1 MFIMLF
7 VFLSIPSSS
16 LFFPYRLPLLPSPTP
31 IILSTCTSHYHTS
44 TVFRSFLLSLCSLYS
59 LCFPSLPPAVY
70 SALPLLFHLSL
81 SLSPSVTPERVQR
94 ILQQCLEG
102 GYLNLGN
109 LKGILT
115 GKARAG
121 KSHSK
126 ARFFNMEPPTV
137 AVSTGV
143 AEGAVRGSTGV
154 MMTGVRGISHDVIC
168 ARLDEWFCMSPQQ
181 SLELLAQAVREGLLV
196 GDLAEVVRQSIAM
209 LRAMQLNP
217 VDTASSTSQS
227 SESAPGP
234 DLVTAATPSPLPQ
247 ISTTLQQLAQL
258 IEKCPVAQ
266 QIFELQLMHFV
277 DSGGQP
283 QFHEVLPAFI
293 HNTALIVVV
302 LNLSEELSAYSQME
316 FCDEKG
322 KTHKEE
328 CASLLSNEE
337 IMEHQVRTL
346 QAKPSGL
353 SEDRK
358 SMVVAVGTHRDV
370 EEKMAREG
378 TLKETRAQKNEKLCK
393 IFLPWLL
400 HMLILYRPG
409 EVIFPVNML
418 KPDDDDW
425 RVLRFL
431 RQKIMEANLFTTIK
445 IPAGWFLLEQDILK
459 FAAGKGRKIVLV
471 SECVRIADGLK
482 ISGEILE
489 AALLYFHSLNVFL
502 YCPQVLPGLV
512 FIDPQVPLNCV
523 YELVAFQFKMSCG
536 AAMGV
541 AADDYQRLMKGM
553 VTLKFMK
560 SKHFTHCFVSELYE
574 PRHALKLFQSL
585 FIAAPLGS
593 GEYLMPFLLKFVAK
607 TELHTYL
614 PSHSFPVP
622 LLMLFR
628 SKSTQ
633 EISIAPNGTFCGL
646 VACLISKYKW
656 SISRNATQCL
666 ARNIAIL
673 SHAKPPVTIT
683 VVNRQSFFSVY
694 VQSDDKDVYEHFCP
708 ELRQTMFDAVESVL
722 TAFKYNNSR
731 PTLAFPCPCDRG
743 AGTEHHAAVPEE
755 YRKKIYLSCSK
766 FTSNS
771 PVTAEHK
778 VWMASVPPHAAGNC
792 HRFICKP
799 LPFIL
804 YPLLKAVTE
813 CVFSF
818 EIRRGTDTSRFC
830 SSHSLSTHTRI
841 CFQTWYVYNKDV
853 VIS

>member
-1 MFIMLF
+1 MACAYSKCRSALCELCINK
-7 VFLSIPSSS
+7 VEIIFL
-16 LFFPYRLPLLPSPTP
+16 TA
-31 IILSTCTSHYHTS
+31 
-44 TVFRSFLLSLCSLYS
+44 
-59 LCFPSLPPAVY
+59 SLP
-70 SALPLLFHLSL
+70 
-81 SLSPSVTPERVQR
+81 PSVTPERVQR

-234 DLVTAATPSPLPQ
+234 DLVTAAGPSPLPQ
-247 ISTTLQQLAQL
+247 ISTTQQQMAQL

-266 QIFELQLMHFV
+266 QIFQLQLMHFV

-370 EEKMAREG
+370 EERMAREG

-400 HMLILYRPG
+400 HMLILYRPPG

-445 IPAGWFLLEQDILK
+445 IPAGWFILEQDILK
-459 FAAGKGRKIVLV
+459 FAGGKGRKIVLV
-471 SECVRIADGLK
+471 SECVWIAGSLK
-482 ISGEILE
+482 ISEEILE

-541 AADDYQRLMKGM
+541 AADDYQWLMKGM

-560 SKHFTHCFVSELYE
+560 SKHFTHCFVPQLYE

-585 FIAAPLGS
+585 FIAAPLS
-593 GEYLMPFLLKFVAK
+593 NGEYLMPFLLKFVPK
-607 TELHTYL
+607 TELHMYL
-614 PSHSFPVP
+614 PPRSFPVA

-633 EISIAPNGTFCGL
+633 EIAIAPNGTFCGL

-656 SISRNATQCL
+656 SISRNVSGATECL

-673 SHAKPPVTIT
+673 SCAKPHVTIT
-683 VVNRQSFFSVY
+683 LVNRQSFFSVY
-694 VQSDDKDVYEHFCP
+694 VQSNDKDVYEHFCP

-731 PTLAFPCPCDRG
+731 PTLAFPCLCDPEAER
-743 AGTEHHAAVPEE
+743 HAAVPEE
-755 YRKKIYLSCSK
+755 YRRK
-766 FTSNS
+766 TSLYCTKSSSTS
-771 PVTAEHK
+771 PPTAEHK
-778 VWMASVPPHAAGNC
+778 VWMASVPPPAGKDTDSY
-792 HRFICKP
+792 RFSSLISKP
-799 LPFIL
+799 LF
-804 YPLLKAVTE
+804 PLSCTE
-813 CVFSF
+813 FVEEPHATFCG
-818 EIRRGTDTSRFC
+818 IRY
-830 SSHSLSTHTRI
+830 I
-841 CFQTWYVYNKDV
+841 C
-853 VIS
+853 

>member
-1 MFIMLF
+1 M
-7 VFLSIPSSS
+7 
-16 LFFPYRLPLLPSPTP
+16 
-31 IILSTCTSHYHTS
+31 
-44 TVFRSFLLSLCSLYS
+44 
-59 LCFPSLPPAVY
+59 
-70 SALPLLFHLSL
+70 
-81 SLSPSVTPERVQR
+81 TPEQAQQ

-109 LKGILT
+109 LKGIFT
-115 GKARAG
+115 GKARSG

-126 ARFFNMEPPTV
+126 ARFFDMEPPTV

-154 MMTGVRGISHDVIC
+154 MMAGVRGISHDVIC

-196 GDLAEVVRQSIAM
+196 GDMAKVVQQSIAM
-209 LRAMQLNP
+209 LQAMQLNP
-217 VDTASSTSQS
+217 VDTASSISQS
-227 SESAPGP
+227 SESDPGP
-234 DLVTAATPSPLPQ
+234 DLVTAARSSAPGPHLVTATTPSPLPQ
-247 ISTTLQQLAQL
+247 ICTTQQQLAQL
-258 IEKCPVAQ
+258 IEKCPVTQ

-322 KTHKEE
+322 KMHKEE
-328 CASLLSNEE
+328 CASLLNNEE
-337 IMEHQVRTL
+337 ILEHEVRTM

-353 SEDRK
+353 RGERK

-370 EEKMAREG
+370 EERMAKEG

-400 HMLILYRPG
+400 HMLILYRPPG

-445 IPAGWFLLEQDILK
+445 IPVGWFLLEQDILK
-459 FAAGKGRKIVLV
+459 FAAAKGRKIVLV
-471 SECVRIADGLK
+471 SECVRIAGSLK

-541 AADDYQRLMKGM
+541 AADDYQRLMKGA

-585 FIAAPLGS
+585 FIAAPLGN
-593 GEYLMPFLLKFVAK
+593 GEYLMPFLLKFVPK
-607 TELHTYL
+607 TELHTYI
-614 PSHSFPVP
+614 PSRSFPVA
-622 LLMLFR
+622 LLMLYR

-633 EISIAPNGTFCGL
+633 EIAIAPNGTFCGL

-656 SISRNATQCL
+656 SISRNASGATECL

-673 SHAKPPVTIT
+673 SHTKPPVTIT
-683 VVNRQSFFSVY
+683 LVNRQSFFSVY
-694 VQSDDKDVYEHFCP
+694 VQSDDKAVCEHFCP
-708 ELRQTMFDAVESVL
+708 ELRQTMFDAVESVI
-722 TAFKYNNSR
+722 TAFKYNDSR
-731 PTLAFPCPCDRG
+731 TILAFPCPCDPE
-743 AGTEHHAAVPEE
+743 AECHAAVPEE
-755 YRKKIYLSCSK
+755 YRKNIYLSCSK
-766 FTSNS
+766 SSSTS
-771 PVTAEHK
+771 PLTAEHK
-778 VWMASVPPHAAGNC
+778 VWMASVLPYAAG
-792 HRFICKP
+792 KM
-799 LPFIL
+799 
-804 YPLLKAVTE
+804 Y
-813 CVFSF
+813 
-818 EIRRGTDTSRFC
+818 
-830 SSHSLSTHTRI
+830 SHYYI
-841 CFQTWYVYNKDV
+841 IIQ
-853 VIS
+853 

>member
-1 MFIMLF
+1 M
-7 VFLSIPSSS
+7 
-16 LFFPYRLPLLPSPTP
+16 
-31 IILSTCTSHYHTS
+31 
-44 TVFRSFLLSLCSLYS
+44 
-59 LCFPSLPPAVY
+59 
-70 SALPLLFHLSL
+70 
-81 SLSPSVTPERVQR
+81 
-94 ILQQCLEG
+94 
-102 GYLNLGN
+102 
-109 LKGILT
+109 
-115 GKARAG
+115 
-121 KSHSK
+121 
-126 ARFFNMEPPTV
+126 

-154 MMTGVRGISHDVIC
+154 MMAGVRGISHDVIC

-181 SLELLAQAVREGLLV
+181 SLELLAQAMREGLLV
-196 GDLAEVVRQSIAM
+196 GDLAKVVQQSIAM
-209 LRAMQLNP
+209 LQAMQLNP
-217 VDTASSTSQS
+217 VDTASSTSKS
-227 SESAPGP
+227 NESTPGP
-234 DLVTAATPSPLPQ
+234 NLVTAATPSPSPQ
-247 ISTTLQQLAQL
+247 ISTTQQQLAQL

-370 EEKMAREG
+370 EERMAREG
-378 TLKETRAQKNEKLCK
+378 TLKETRAQKNEKLRK

-400 HMLILYRPG
+400 HMLILYRPPG

-445 IPAGWFLLEQDILK
+445 IPAGWFMLEQDILK

-471 SECVRIADGLK
+471 SECVRIADCLK

-541 AADDYQRLMKGM
+541 AADDYERLMKGA

-614 PSHSFPVP
+614 PSCSFPVA
-622 LLMLFR
+622 LLMLFK

-633 EISIAPNGTFCGL
+633 AISIAPNGTFCGL

-656 SISRNATQCL
+656 SISRNIGGATKCL

-683 VVNRQSFFSVY
+683 LVNRQSFFSVY
-694 VQSDDKDVYEHFCP
+694 VQSDDKDVYKHFCP
-708 ELRQTMFDAVESVL
+708 KLRETMFDAVESVL

-731 PTLAFPCPCDRG
+731 PTLAFPCPCDPEAER
-743 AGTEHHAAVPEE
+743 HAAVPEE
-755 YRKKIYLSCSK
+755 YQRKIYLSCSK
-766 FTSNS
+766 SSSSS
-771 PVTAEHK
+771 PLTAEHK
-778 VWMASVPPHAAGNC
+778 VWMASAPPHAAGNC
-792 HRFICKP
+792 HRFISKP

-804 YPLLKAVTE
+804 YPLLQIVYMLSLVLYFSPLKSGEEQTLQDSAQATATVPTQESASKLGMCNNDVSIVTMM
-813 CVFSF
+813 
-818 EIRRGTDTSRFC
+818 
-830 SSHSLSTHTRI
+830 
-841 CFQTWYVYNKDV
+841 
-853 VIS
+853 

>member
-1 MFIMLF
+1 MLPT
-7 VFLSIPSSS
+7 ITHPPSYIYISS
-16 LFFPYRLPLLPSPTP
+16 P
-31 IILSTCTSHYHTS
+31 
-44 TVFRSFLLSLCSLYS
+44 LLSLCTPSTPY
-59 LCFPSLPPAVY
+59 PSLP
-70 SALPLLFHLSL
+70 SLLPCIFHLTLFPLPSFPL
-81 SLSPSVTPERVQR
+81 SPPPPPPPPPLPPSVTPERVQR

-154 MMTGVRGISHDVIC
+154 VMAGVRGISHDVIC

-196 GDLAEVVRQSIAM
+196 GDLAKVVQQSIAM
-209 LRAMQLNP
+209 LQAMQLNP
-217 VDTASSTSQS
+217 VDTASSQS

-234 DLVTAATPSPLPQ
+234 NLIAAAMPSPLPQ
-247 ISTTLQQLAQL
+247 ISTTQQQLAQL
-258 IEKCPVAQ
+258 IERCPVAQ

-302 LNLSEELSAYSQME
+302 LNLSEELSACSQME

-322 KTHKEE
+322 KMHKEE

-353 SEDRK
+353 SEERK

-370 EEKMAREG
+370 EERMAREG
-378 TLKETRAQKNEKLCK
+378 TLKETRAQKNEKLRK

-400 HMLILYRPG
+400 HMLILYRPPG

-425 RVLRFL
+425 RILRFL

-459 FAAGKGRKIVLV
+459 FAAGKGRKIVLI
-471 SECVRIADGLK
+471 SECVRIADCLK
-482 ISGEILE
+482 IRGEILE

-502 YCPQVLPGLV
+502 YCPHVLPGLV

-560 SKHFTHCFVSELYE
+560 SKHFTHCFVSKLYE
-574 PRHALKLFQSL
+574 SRHALKLFQSL
-585 FIAAPLGS
+585 FITTPLGN

-614 PSHSFPVP
+614 PSCSFPVA

-656 SISRNATQCL
+656 SISRNVSGATECL
-666 ARNIAIL
+666 TRNIAIL
-673 SHAKPPVTIT
+673 SHAKAPVTIT
-683 VVNRQSFFSVY
+683 LVNRQSFFSVY

-708 ELRQTMFDAVESVL
+708 ELRLTMFDAVENVL

-731 PTLAFPCPCDRG
+731 PTLAFPCPCDPEAER
-743 AGTEHHAAVPEE
+743 HAAVPKE
-755 YRKKIYLSCSK
+755 YRQKIYISCSK
-766 FTSNS
+766 SSSSS
-771 PVTAEHK
+771 PLTAEHK

-792 HRFICKP
+792 HRSISKP
-799 LPFIL
+799 LPFVL
-804 YPLLKAVTE
+804 YPLLQNV
-813 CVFSF
+813 C
-818 EIRRGTDTSRFC
+818 IPDLC
-830 SSHSLSTHTRI
+830 
-841 CFQTWYVYNKDV
+841 
-853 VIS
+853 

>member
-1 MFIMLF
+1 M
-7 VFLSIPSSS
+7 
-16 LFFPYRLPLLPSPTP
+16 
-31 IILSTCTSHYHTS
+31 
-44 TVFRSFLLSLCSLYS
+44 
-59 LCFPSLPPAVY
+59 
-70 SALPLLFHLSL
+70 
-81 SLSPSVTPERVQR
+81 TPERVQQ

-154 MMTGVRGISHDVIC
+154 MMAGVRGISHDVIC

-196 GDLAEVVRQSIAM
+196 GDLAKVVQQSIAM
-209 LRAMQLNP
+209 LQAMQLNP

-227 SESAPGP
+227 NESTPGP
-234 DLVTAATPSPLPQ
+234 NLVTAATPSPLPQ
-247 ISTTLQQLAQL
+247 ISTTQQQLAQL

-266 QIFELQLMHFV
+266 KIFELQLMHFV

-370 EEKMAREG
+370 EERMAREG
-378 TLKETRAQKNEKLCK
+378 TLKETRAQKNEKLRK

-400 HMLILYRPG
+400 HMLILYRPPG

-445 IPAGWFLLEQDILK
+445 IPAGWFMLEQDILK

-471 SECVRIADGLK
+471 SECVRIADCLK

-541 AADDYQRLMKGM
+541 AADDYERLMKGA

-614 PSHSFPVP
+614 PSRSFPVA

-656 SISRNATQCL
+656 SISRNIGGATECL

-673 SHAKPPVTIT
+673 SYDQPPVTIT
-683 VVNRQSFFSVY
+683 LVNRQSFFSVY
-694 VQSDDKDVYEHFCP
+694 VQSDDKYVYKHFSP

-731 PTLAFPCPCDRG
+731 PTLAFPCPCKRG
-743 AGTEHHAAVPEE
+743 AGAERHAAVPQK
-755 YRKKIYLSCSK
+755 YRKSIYLSCSK
-766 FTSNS
+766 SSSSS
-771 PVTAEHK
+771 PLTAEHK
-778 VWMASVPPHAAGNC
+778 VWMASVPPHATGNC
-792 HRFICKP
+792 HRFISKP

-804 YPLLKAVTE
+804 YPLLQIVYVE
-813 CVFSF
+813 SGVICFSS

-841 CFQTWYVYNKDV
+841 CFQTWYV
-853 VIS
+853 

>member
-1 MFIMLF
+1 MHTVSADLQLCELCINK
-7 VFLSIPSSS
+7 VEIIFL
-16 LFFPYRLPLLPSPTP
+16 TA
-31 IILSTCTSHYHTS
+31 
-44 TVFRSFLLSLCSLYS
+44 
-59 LCFPSLPPAVY
+59 SLP
-70 SALPLLFHLSL
+70 
-81 SLSPSVTPERVQR
+81 PSVTPERVQR

-109 LKGILT
+109 LKGVLT

-234 DLVTAATPSPLPQ
+234 DLVTAAGPSPLPQ
-247 ISTTLQQLAQL
+247 ISTTQQQMAQL

-370 EEKMAREG
+370 EERMAREG

-400 HMLILYRPG
+400 HMLILYRPPG

-431 RQKIMEANLFTTIK
+431 RHKIMEANLFTTIK
-445 IPAGWFLLEQDILK
+445 IPAGWFILEQDILK
-459 FAAGKGRKIVLV
+459 FAGGKGRKIVLV
-471 SECVRIADGLK
+471 SECVRIAGSLK
-482 ISGEILE
+482 ISEEILE

-553 VTLKFMK
+553 VTLTFMK
-560 SKHFTHCFVSELYE
+560 SKHFTHCFVPQLYE

-585 FIAAPLGS
+585 FIAAPLS
-593 GEYLMPFLLKFVAK
+593 NGEYLMPFLLKFVAK
-607 TELHTYL
+607 TELHRYL
-614 PSHSFPVP
+614 PPRSFPVA

-628 SKSTQ
+628 SKSTK
-633 EISIAPNGTFCGL
+633 EIAIAPNGTFCGL

-656 SISRNATQCL
+656 NISRNVSGATSDAIECL

-673 SHAKPPVTIT
+673 SPSDPPAKVTL
-683 VVNRQSFFSVY
+683 VNRHAFFAVY
-694 VQSDDKDVYEHFCP
+694 VESSEEYIFKHFCP

-731 PTLAFPCPCDRG
+731 PTLAFPCPCDPEAER
-743 AGTEHHAAVPEE
+743 HAAVPREC
-755 YRKKIYLSCSK
+755 YGRKVLKCTKSS
-766 FTSNS
+766 FSRAPT
-771 PVTAEHK
+771 PEHII
-778 VWMASVPPHAAGNC
+778 WMADPPSSTTGISYCTLATSAPN
-792 HRFICKP
+792 
-799 LPFIL
+799 
-804 YPLLKAVTE
+804 TD
-813 CVFSF
+813 SF
-818 EIRRGTDTSRFC
+818 
-830 SSHSLSTHTRI
+830 L
-841 CFQTWYVYNKDV
+841 FQTY
-853 VIS
+853 STRT

>member
-1 MFIMLF
+1 M
-7 VFLSIPSSS
+7 
-16 LFFPYRLPLLPSPTP
+16 
-31 IILSTCTSHYHTS
+31 
-44 TVFRSFLLSLCSLYS
+44 
-59 LCFPSLPPAVY
+59 
-70 SALPLLFHLSL
+70 
-81 SLSPSVTPERVQR
+81 
-94 ILQQCLEG
+94 
-102 GYLNLGN
+102 
-109 LKGILT
+109 
-115 GKARAG
+115 
-121 KSHSK
+121 
-126 ARFFNMEPPTV
+126 

-154 MMTGVRGISHDVIC
+154 MMAGVRGISHDVIC
-168 ARLDEWFCMSPQQ
+168 ARLDEWFCMSSQQ
-181 SLELLAQAVREGLLV
+181 SLELLAQAMQEGLLV
-196 GDLAEVVRQSIAM
+196 GDLAEVVQQSIAM
-209 LRAMQLNP
+209 HQAMQLNP
-217 VDTASSTSQS
+217 VDTASPTSQS

-234 DLVTAATPSPLPQ
+234 DLITAAGPSPLSQ
-247 ISTTLQQLAQL
+247 ISTTQQQLAQL

-316 FCDEKG
+316 FCDKKG

-328 CASLLSNEE
+328 CVSLLSNEE

-370 EEKMAREG
+370 EERMAREG
-378 TLKETRAQKNEKLCK
+378 TLKETRAQKNEKLRK

-400 HMLILYRPG
+400 HMLILYRPPG
-409 EVIFPVNML
+409 EVIFPINML

-425 RVLRFL
+425 QVLRFL
-431 RQKIMEANLFTTIK
+431 RQKVMEANLFTTIK
-445 IPAGWFLLEQDILK
+445 IPAGWFILEQDILK

-471 SECVRIADGLK
+471 SECVRITDCLK
-482 ISGEILE
+482 ISREILE

-502 YCPQVLPGLV
+502 YCPKVLPDLV

-541 AADDYQRLMKGM
+541 AADDCQRLMKGM

-560 SKHFTHCFVSELYE
+560 SKHFTYCFIPELYE

-585 FIAAPLGS
+585 FIAAPLGN

-607 TELHTYL
+607 TELHTYI
-614 PSHSFPVP
+614 PSRSSPVA

-656 SISRNATQCL
+656 SISRNVSGATECL
-666 ARNIAIL
+666 TRNIAIL
-673 SHAKPPVTIT
+673 LSYDKPPVTIT
-683 VVNRQSFFSVY
+683 LVNRQSFFSVY
-694 VQSDDKDVYEHFCP
+694 VQSNDKYVYEHFCP

-722 TAFKYNNSR
+722 TAFKYDNSR
-731 PTLAFPCPCDRG
+731 PTLAFPCPCDPE
-743 AGTEHHAAVPEE
+743 AEHHAAVPQE
-755 YRKKIYLSCSK
+755 YRKSIYISCSK
-766 FTSNS
+766 SSYSS
-771 PVTAEHK
+771 PRTAEHK
-778 VWMASVPPHAAGNC
+778 VWMACVPPHTAGDC
-792 HRFICKP
+792 HRFISKP
-799 LPFIL
+799 LPFVH
-804 YPLLKAVTE
+804 YPE
-813 CVFSF
+813 CVY
-818 EIRRGTDTSRFC
+818 IPD
-830 SSHSLSTHTRI
+830 L
-841 CFQTWYVYNKDV
+841 W
-853 VIS
+853 